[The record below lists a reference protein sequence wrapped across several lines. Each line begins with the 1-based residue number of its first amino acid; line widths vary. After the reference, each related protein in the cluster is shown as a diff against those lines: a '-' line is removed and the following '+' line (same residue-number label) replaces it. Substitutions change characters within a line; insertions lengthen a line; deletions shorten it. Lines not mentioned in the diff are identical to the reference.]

1 MAEIRLAPEQVV
13 QAGLAATYTGTLSTS
28 NTYHVRNTG
37 RTILHFLKDGA
48 GDCDVVLVT
57 PKTVNELAVADVT
70 VEVVATT
77 GDKVIGPFPRGAFN
91 DGSNDLVFTLSN
103 ITGLTV
109 AVLEI

>member
-48 GDCDVVLVT
+48 GDCDVVLT
-57 PKTVNELAVADVT
+57 PHAYYAGVRAF
-70 VEVVATT
+70 
-77 GDKVIGPFPRGAFN
+77 IG
-91 DGSNDLVFTLSN
+91 
-103 ITGLTV
+103 
-109 AVLEI
+109 